1 MKNRKISLI
10 FIFVGFLISCIYS
23 IYIISKFDK
32 NFIGSNGSIQ
42 NYIIKGDT
50 KVYFEEADLIQKQLE
65 KNINFLNTGSEY
77 KVSFL
82 YPRLLAI
89 FFYTTDEKIK
99 INDQNNENI
108 EIYNTNNKKLL
119 FLFLQSIFYYF
130 CVYIFFK
137 KVFKIISNKIL
148 NILVFFLCFE
158 PTILQFHSHF
168 LTESI
173 YLGLLILLLSFL
185 LDYKKTYKYLIFLG
199 LVIGAMYL
207 QRTVAIFLIF
217 PIIIYFSLKFKR
229 LDILLKSIFFI
240 FIGQMIILTSLGYAN
255 YKRSDIFYIT
265 PSQTKNTMW
274 WYLHDN
280 IVSSADKNSLTNASQ
295 KRLNDKKKWIE
306 DNNINL
312 ENERD
317 RLKLYDYYQNY
328 IFKIFKQYP
337 LESIK
342 IITWKTLQSSI
353 LDPGMV
359 YSTIGADYT
368 KSKYWEDS
376 IFNFTERIIY
386 SLTIYILSI
395 VGMIYFFRKKD
406 YLIPSLFILFG
417 LYHIS
422 VLGWVG
428 ASRYSVPSIVCISL
442 IFAQG
447 LVTIKQYFNN
457 KN

>member
-217 PIIIYFSLKFKR
+217 PIIIYFFLKFKR

-317 RLKLYDYYQNY
+317 RLKLYDYYQN
-328 IFKIFKQYP
+328 
-337 LESIK
+337 
-342 IITWKTLQSSI
+342 
-353 LDPGMV
+353 
-359 YSTIGADYT
+359 
-368 KSKYWEDS
+368 
-376 IFNFTERIIY
+376 
-386 SLTIYILSI
+386 
-395 VGMIYFFRKKD
+395 
-406 YLIPSLFILFG
+406 
-417 LYHIS
+417 
-422 VLGWVG
+422 
-428 ASRYSVPSIVCISL
+428 
-442 IFAQG
+442 
-447 LVTIKQYFNN
+447 
-457 KN
+457 